1 MVLHIFEEII
11 FNYVQMLRI
20 QNKYLFI
27 TFGVNLIFLLSKLWA
42 QKLLLKYK
50 M

>member
-1 MVLHIFEEII
+1 MALHIIEEII

-27 TFGVNLIFLLSKLWA
+27 TSGVNLIFLLSKLGA
-42 QKLLLKYK
+42 QKLLLK
-50 M
+50 